1 MAELAQVDNK
11 YAKEPVCYGCTEE
24 TRKGKSWDH
33 DMIRGCLCD
42 SSWPVGFG
50 PGEYQLAQYFGPGC
64 QNSKLWQLPRP

>member
-24 TRKGKSWDH
+24 TRNGKSWDH

-64 QNSKLWQLPRP
+64 QNSK